1 MSARSVWQTQINGAV
16 TASSA
21 RTARCGRS
29 VEQQLVQ
36 TICLA
41 CSKPLINSQEDPAIR
56 IQLLKDL
63 AEFTKKD
70 GKYEWKP
77 NCPLGTVIKKEQL

>member
-36 TICLA
+36 TICL
-41 CSKPLINSQEDPAIR
+41 SSQPSSSV
-56 IQLLKDL
+56 
-63 AEFTKKD
+63 
-70 GKYEWKP
+70 G
-77 NCPLGTVIKKEQL
+77 VIKKTEFFCVLPYFRGPYNEKITGILVKYMTLDT